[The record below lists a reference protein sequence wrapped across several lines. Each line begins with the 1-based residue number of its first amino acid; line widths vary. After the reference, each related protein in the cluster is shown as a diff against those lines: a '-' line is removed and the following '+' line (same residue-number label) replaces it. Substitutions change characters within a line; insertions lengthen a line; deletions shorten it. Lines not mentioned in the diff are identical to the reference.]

1 MRADSKEESRHKS
14 LFILDIQSMLLCVG
28 MMLEIL
34 YTETRVGVR
43 GVAQRG

>member
-34 YTETRVGVR
+34 STETRVGVR